1 MHAKRLMKFL
11 HELGTVGAMGAVAVQ
26 LVLANLGPT
35 LAIEEHALLRQ
46 TIVQLD
52 RWVLLPSLLVCLL
65 SGMLAMAINRAFHS
79 ADWAWVKALMTPL
92 VFETI
97 FVAVDSPARRAAALT
112 ARLAEGDETAR
123 PLLVDALWH
132 EQGGLWIALILFSAQ
147 IALAVWRP
155 KRRSR
160 LMRETAR
167 ESAPRA
173 ADGEPKPSTS
183 VTASEPQPEGAAVRT
198 A

>member
-1 MHAKRLMKFL
+1 MHAKRAMKFL
-11 HELGTVGAMGAVAVQ
+11 HEIGTVGAMGAVVVQ

-35 LAIEEHALLRQ
+35 LVIEEHALLRQ
-46 TIVQLD
+46 VIVLLD

-65 SGMLAMAINRAFHS
+65 SGMLAMAINKAFHS

-97 FVAVDSPARRAAALT
+97 FVAVDSPARRAANLT
-112 ARLAEGDETAR
+112 TRLAEGDETAR

-132 EQGGLWIALILFSAQ
+132 EQGGLWIALVLFSAQ

-155 KRRSR
+155 KRSSR
-160 LMRETAR
+160 LMSQTER
-167 ESAPRA
+167 ESTSTDADAAPSV
-173 ADGEPKPSTS
+173 GVPEPQ
-183 VTASEPQPEGAAVRT
+183 PQPEGAAARSG
-198 A
+198 